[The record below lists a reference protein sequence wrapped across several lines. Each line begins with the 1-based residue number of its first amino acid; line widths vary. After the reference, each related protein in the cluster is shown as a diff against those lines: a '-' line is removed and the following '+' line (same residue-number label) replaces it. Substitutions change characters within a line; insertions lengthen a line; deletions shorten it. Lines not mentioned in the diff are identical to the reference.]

1 MIMTATKKTAAAK
14 APVKS
19 DILEGLAMYAFLHS
33 PDKGNPSKRI
43 LPSYKIDLMLHTDEA
58 IKKAK
63 SHGLNVKKP
72 TDKHQFPYVTIKTKV
87 REGFNGPTVVD
98 AKNNPVPASV
108 LIGNNSL
115 VRVKF
120 IPFTYGEGEVTALL
134 QAVQVLELVPYERK
148 PSFDVVDNG
157 FTVAAVA
164 DEAEA
169 NDAI

>member
-1 MIMTATKKTAAAK
+1 MTTAKKNNAAK

-33 PDKGNPSKRI
+33 PDKGNAAKRI
-43 LPSYKIDLMLHTDEA
+43 APSYKIDLMLHTDEA

-72 TDKHQFPYVTIKTKV
+72 TDKHQYPYVTIKTKV
-87 REGFNGPTVVD
+87 RDGFNGPTIVD
-98 AKNNPVPASV
+98 AKNNPVPPSV

-134 QAVQVLELVPYERK
+134 QAVQVLELVAYERK
-148 PSFDVVDNG
+148 PSFEAVDGG
-157 FTVAAVA
+157 FTVAATA